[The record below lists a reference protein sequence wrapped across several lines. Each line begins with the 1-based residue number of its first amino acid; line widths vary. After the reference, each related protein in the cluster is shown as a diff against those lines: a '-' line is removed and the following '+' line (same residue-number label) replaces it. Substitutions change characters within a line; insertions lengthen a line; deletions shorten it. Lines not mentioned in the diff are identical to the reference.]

1 MKLNNWS
8 ISTGVS
14 RNIYHYNDSE
24 QETAFLSIVRGK
36 WTVNAPDKNGNW
48 RVLRTTKSLAKA
60 ADYVENFDIPN
71 LITLT
76 EFRAV
81 WSKLYHATPQD
92 EVNRERLYPLWR
104 LDEAIAELDGGEIMT
119 REEYDKLV
127 SLYNDWWETS
137 WSGDNGMTKLAME
150 FRDLID
156 AVA

>member
-8 ISTGVS
+8 LGAG
-14 RNIYHYNDSE
+14 RNLYYYDDSE
-24 QETAFLSIVRGK
+24 HEVAFLSIVRGK

-48 RVLRTTKSLAKA
+48 RVIRTTKSLAKA
-60 ADYVENFDIPN
+60 ADYVENYDLPE
-71 LITLT
+71 LMSLT

-81 WSKLYHATPQD
+81 WSKLYDATPQD

-104 LDEAIAELDGGEIMT
+104 LDEAIAQLDGGEVMT
-119 REEYDKLV
+119 DDDYDRLV
-127 SLYNDWWETS
+127 ELYNDWWEIS
-137 WSGDNGMTKLAME
+137 WSGDNGMTKLAMK